1 MGLVRAR
8 VNNNRQLL
16 SNRVPMENLV
26 MLPEDKENEKGKGSQ
41 EAERE
46 RRKGRSLNLETQ
58 TTKEREHCEALWR

>member
-26 MLPEDKENEKGKGSQ
+26 MLPEDKENENGDGKPRGR
-41 EAERE
+41 ERE
-46 RRKGRSLNLETQ
+46 GRVGV
-58 TTKEREHCEALWR
+58 

>member
-46 RRKGRSLNLETQ
+46 REGRVGV
-58 TTKEREHCEALWR
+58 